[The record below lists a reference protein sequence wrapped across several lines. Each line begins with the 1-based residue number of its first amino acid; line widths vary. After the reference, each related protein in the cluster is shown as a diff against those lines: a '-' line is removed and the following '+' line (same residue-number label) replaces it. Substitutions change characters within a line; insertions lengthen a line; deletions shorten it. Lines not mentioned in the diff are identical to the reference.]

1 MKKKLL
7 AILLILSMLMLS
19 ACSSQSGS
27 TDANDEA
34 EGANTTTEQ
43 TTVTFYGWGGSEVTN
58 AWIDGYLTDAVAKK
72 YNIKLERVGMNIDEI
87 LNLLLNEKQAGT
99 DKGSID
105 IIWING
111 ENFASAKENG
121 LLFGPFASE
130 LENFSK
136 YLDPN
141 SPDVMFDFGV
151 ATEGYE
157 VPFGKAQFVMVY
169 DSSLLSQVPVDHKAL
184 LEMAKNNPGKFTY
197 PAPPDFT
204 GSAFVRNIIYDI
216 VGYEQFLTMDADYDT
231 VKSAI
236 MPAMDYLKELKP
248 YLWNQG
254 KTYPASLSIL
264 DNMYADGEVFM
275 TMDYN
280 PNSASSRIS
289 TGEFPEATKTFI
301 FDKGSIGNTHFVAIP
316 FNSPNVEGAKAV
328 INEIISVEAQAK
340 KYDPSGW
347 GDLPVLDNSKLSD
360 DEKKVFDSIPLG
372 KATLPQ
378 DELMSKRMPELPAKL
393 VPIIEQIWME
403 TIAAESN

>member
-169 DSSLLSQVPVDHKAL
+169 DSSLLSQVPADHKAL
-184 LEMAKNNPGKFTY
+184 LEMAKTNPGKFTY

-248 YLWNQG
+248 YLWNEG

-289 TGEFPEATKTFI
+289 TGEFPDATKTFI
-301 FDKGSIGNTHFVAIP
+301 FDKGISKNSIICLLFILRHGNL
-316 FNSPNVEGAKAV
+316 
-328 INEIISVEAQAK
+328 SV
-340 KYDPSGW
+340 
-347 GDLPVLDNSKLSD
+347 SD
-360 DEKKVFDSIPLG
+360 ALNRLG
-372 KATLPQ
+372 
-378 DELMSKRMPELPAKL
+378 
-393 VPIIEQIWME
+393 
-403 TIAAESN
+403 

>member
-27 TDANDEA
+27 TDANGEA
-34 EGANTTTEQ
+34 EEANTTSEQ

-169 DSSLLSQVPVDHKAL
+169 DSSLLSQVPADHKAL
-184 LEMAKNNPGKFTY
+184 LEMAKTNPGKFTY

-204 GSAFVRNIIYDI
+204 GSVFVRNIIYDI
-216 VGYEQFLTMDADYDT
+216 VGYEQFLDMDADYAK
-231 VKSAI
+231 VKEAI
-236 MPAMDYLKELKP
+236 DPAMDYLKELKP
-248 YLWNQG
+248 YLWNKG
-254 KTYPASLSIL
+254 NSYPASLSIL

-289 TGEFPEATKTFI
+289 TGEFPKQTKTFI
-301 FDKGSIGNTHFVAIP
+301 FDKGSIGNTHFVAIA
-316 FNSPNVEGAKAV
+316 FNSSNVKDAQVV
-328 INEIISVEAQAK
+328 INEIISVEAQAT

-347 GDLPVLDNSKLSD
+347 GDLPVLDNSKLSAE
-360 DEKKVFDSIPLG
+360 EKKVFDSIPLG

-378 DELMSKRMPELPAKL
+378 DILSNKTMPEIPAKL

-403 TIAAESN
+403 IIATESN